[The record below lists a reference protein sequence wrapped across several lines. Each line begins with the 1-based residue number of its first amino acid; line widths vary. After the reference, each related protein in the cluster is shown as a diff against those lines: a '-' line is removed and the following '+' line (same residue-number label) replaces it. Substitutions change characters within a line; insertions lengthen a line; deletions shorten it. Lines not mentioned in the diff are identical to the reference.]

1 MVSSQGDRR
10 WLVLGIAVLPLLTVG
25 FDLVAVNMALPE
37 MATSLPASTTQLFW
51 AVAVYGLAAGAGAFV
66 GWQVRQRFGWWRQ
79 PFAAAL
85 LLFALGSATLAWA
98 ASASTAITG
107 RMVMG
112 ACVGVVIGLTASLHT
127 TLFPPA
133 ERAKAV
139 TVWAASLALG
149 IPLAP
154 LVAGW
159 LLDQF
164 WWGSVFVINIP
175 IAILSAVLVLALPAA
190 ESSPASGRDHT
201 GSRFSALAS
210 IPTFGWGTG
219 LGALATFGLSV
230 PLLLMPQFF
239 REAIGTTA
247 LGSGLR
253 ILPVV
258 LGLMV
263 GSQLSEP
270 LLPKL
275 GLGPI
280 VTVGFLMAAA
290 GFGIGAFTD
299 AGAGLVFFV
308 VWLSVLGLGFGFSLT
323 PALHVAVTAL
333 DPEADN
339 RRGAPDAWAVYDM
352 GFTFVQG
359 VRQVAGALG
368 VLIVGGVFNAA
379 YPADQPVAD
388 ALTSGIAT
396 AMWTSAGIMLIGAA
410 LAMVFLPR
418 RPLGSAA
425 RHQDDRGVAAA

>member
-1 MVSSQGDRR
+1 MVSPQGDRR
-10 WLVLGIAVLPLLTVG
+10 WLILGAAVLPLLTVG

-37 MATSLPASTTQLFW
+37 MATSLPASTAQLHS
-51 AVAVYGLAAGAGAFV
+51 AVAAYGLAAGVGAVV
-66 GWQVRQRFGWWRQ
+66 GWRVRHRFAWRP
-79 PFAAAL
+79 PFAAAM
-85 LLFALGSATLAWA
+85 LLFALGSVALAWA
-98 ASASTAITG
+98 ASASTAIAG
-107 RMVMG
+107 RVVMG
-112 ACVGVVIGLTASLHT
+112 ACLGVVISLTAPLHT
-127 TLFPPA
+127 TLFSPA
-133 ERAKAV
+133 ERVKAM

-159 LLDQF
+159 LLDRF
-164 WWGSVFVINIP
+164 WWGAVFAINIP
-175 IAILSAVLVLALPAA
+175 IAVLSVALVFTLPAA
-190 ESSPASGRDHT
+190 DPSPASGRDQT
-201 GSRFSALAS
+201 DSRFRALAS
-210 IPTFGWGTG
+210 IPAFGWGTG

-253 ILPVV
+253 LLPVI

-263 GSQLSEP
+263 ASQLSEP

-275 GLGPI
+275 GLRPI
-280 VTVGFLMAAA
+280 VTVGFLMATV

-299 AGAGLVFFV
+299 AGASVVFFV

-323 PALHVAVTAL
+323 PALHAAVGAL
-333 DPEADN
+333 DPAADN
-339 RRGAPDAWAVYDM
+339 RRDAPDAWAAYDA

-368 VLIVGGVFNAA
+368 VLIVGGVFNVA
-379 YPADQPVAD
+379 YQADQSVVD
-388 ALTSGIAT
+388 ALTTGIAV
-396 AMWTSAGIMLIGAA
+396 AMWTSAGIMLIGAV

-418 RPLGSAA
+418 RPPGAAADA
-425 RHQDDRGVAAA
+425 RHQDARGAAA